1 MSAGEEQAIIKQY
14 QPLIRALIPYEQQNR
29 LLEGINKFSKRL
41 PSSVRK
47 VVKEEVVRL
56 TSLTDAPADNSAF
69 AQFPVMKF
77 KHFGIQMRLDKVGA
91 KILKSETSLY
101 QDRYTVGVFESV
113 MNSDFYQNQIKKDQF
128 RKIVDAFNIESQS
141 FTDIDFGDDI
151 AIRPNF
157 TVSSPDFEKGRHC
170 SVSSF
175 SHVGMAVETKRPPNV
190 TTGDDITFTLPEVL
204 GLTKEPTDIT
214 FHLQSVKY
222 NKHLGKYESFF
233 LFPNDIDS
241 DFINILKRYIEITA
255 HRQPLQ
261 RDLEIERAMQELE
274 RDRIL
279 ENSPW
284 LPVYLSPH
292 KKSLKPTIALFTK
305 ANVEH
310 NNAEN
315 LLASLQDKPFFE
327 SLSNELLKYNEAFVF
342 HGTIKV
348 KSGAVK
354 ITATHRQLI
363 KLGQLNALIYLLAK
377 NGDFIC
383 THCRMDKVTR
393 EDKQKAFAIHDIA
406 SKEFEQLS
414 NLSHVL
420 YCKDVSS
427 YIANLTL
434 SAKCNFKPL
443 SSELKASGDNW
454 HIDYVM
460 EEDLDRR
467 SETRYVIDKSAS
479 IKMGLLS
486 SIDAKVA
493 DLSASGMR
501 LLVAP
506 NSELQKDIRVSVP
519 DLKIKNEKYKVVHYH
534 PPSGVVRLNLSEDG
548 RKSKVSANVDN
559 IVEENTAYFKVRDI
573 ARIQRSTHRFIWELA
588 VRHMP
593 SLAVL
598 CVMNRFTLDRLKTV
612 YQSDNSDDLY
622 PFSRT
627 QNIIP
632 LHGFFADKGQ
642 AKPKSQILEGMFKE
656 TLEQSLVVHCVR
668 KSDNRL
674 VFIKEK
680 DFLYSKLRAQIKS
693 QLEEGKIQ
701 LSATDVTAIRCHGAI
716 TPLTKKRLAQLSK
729 LDKAMYDKLE
739 TMQAGY
745 THCIFITNMS
755 ALHHDLVVENL
766 IAKRKAKEAEP
777 VPA

>member
-292 KKSLKPTIALFTK
+292 KKSLKPNIALFTK

-383 THCRMDKVTR
+383 THCRMDTVTR

>member
-1 MSAGEEQAIIKQY
+1 MG
-14 QPLIRALIPYEQQNR
+14 
-29 LLEGINKFSKRL
+29 
-41 PSSVRK
+41 
-47 VVKEEVVRL
+47 
-56 TSLTDAPADNSAF
+56 
-69 AQFPVMKF
+69 
-77 KHFGIQMRLDKVGA
+77 
-91 KILKSETSLY
+91 
-101 QDRYTVGVFESV
+101 
-113 MNSDFYQNQIKKDQF
+113 
-128 RKIVDAFNIESQS
+128 
-141 FTDIDFGDDI
+141 
-151 AIRPNF
+151 
-157 TVSSPDFEKGRHC
+157 
-170 SVSSF
+170 
-175 SHVGMAVETKRPPNV
+175 
-190 TTGDDITFTLPEVL
+190 
-204 GLTKEPTDIT
+204 
-214 FHLQSVKY
+214 
-222 NKHLGKYESFF
+222 
-233 LFPNDIDS
+233 FPNDIDS

-292 KKSLKPTIALFTK
+292 KKSLKPNIALFTK

-383 THCRMDKVTR
+383 THCRMDTVTR

-406 SKEFEQLS
+406 SKEFEQLY

-506 NSELQKDIRVSVP
+506 NSELQKDIR
-519 DLKIKNEKYKVVHYH
+519 
-534 PPSGVVRLNLSEDG
+534 
-548 RKSKVSANVDN
+548 
-559 IVEENTAYFKVRDI
+559 
-573 ARIQRSTHRFIWELA
+573 
-588 VRHMP
+588 
-593 SLAVL
+593 
-598 CVMNRFTLDRLKTV
+598 
-612 YQSDNSDDLY
+612 
-622 PFSRT
+622 
-627 QNIIP
+627 
-632 LHGFFADKGQ
+632 
-642 AKPKSQILEGMFKE
+642 
-656 TLEQSLVVHCVR
+656 
-668 KSDNRL
+668 
-674 VFIKEK
+674 
-680 DFLYSKLRAQIKS
+680 
-693 QLEEGKIQ
+693 
-701 LSATDVTAIRCHGAI
+701 
-716 TPLTKKRLAQLSK
+716 
-729 LDKAMYDKLE
+729 
-739 TMQAGY
+739 
-745 THCIFITNMS
+745 
-755 ALHHDLVVENL
+755 
-766 IAKRKAKEAEP
+766 
-777 VPA
+777 

>member
-69 AQFPVMKF
+69 AQFPVIKF

-175 SHVGMAVETKRPPNV
+175 SHVGMAVETKRPPNA

-222 NKHLGKYESFF
+222 NRHLGKYESFF

-292 KKSLKPTIALFTK
+292 KKSLKPNIALFTK

-383 THCRMDKVTR
+383 THCRMDTVTR

-766 IAKRKAKEAEP
+766 IAKRKVKEAEP